1 MELSEAAS
9 VSFLDLLI
17 VFELSSSLLLL
28 LLLLLLLWN
37 SKER

>member
-9 VSFLDLLI
+9 VFFLDLLI
-17 VFELSSSLLLL
+17 VFELSSL

-37 SKER
+37 